1 MHHHPE
7 TAWNLAVLFFPLL
20 LCLLPCSQK
29 ILVSLEQVSHLCSC
43 SGIKK
48 WQKKHFYN
56 FLFFS
61 MRSMPQCP
69 KWNSLLV
76 LQGFLTNHETVPGQP
91 SE

>member
-1 MHHHPE
+1 MNHHPE
-7 TAWNLAVLFFPLL
+7 TAWNLAALFFRSFCACFLVPKKSWYFWNKFYI
-20 LCLLPCSQK
+20 CVVA
-29 ILVSLEQVSHLCSC
+29 LVSKN
-43 SGIKK
+43 GKK
-48 WQKKHFYN
+48 SVFYN